1 VKNAQQFKIDF
12 EPVGKRI
19 KIREDQSLLDASQAT
34 GIQLS
39 ALCGGYGACGACKV
53 RLMDGLLSPHT
64 SIELSKLSRQEID
77 SNYRLACQA
86 FPLSDVKIHIPQE
99 SLSTLQRL
107 QLEGLSEEFDAKDSL
122 IKSIQI
128 KIPEPTIEDLR
139 SDSRRIR
146 DELKKKKLPIKT
158 INFHYFTSMSD
169 WMRINQWEFTIVT
182 RNKELISVMPITAR
196 PLGLAIDIGSTKI
209 AAYLVDLKTS
219 KTLAKKGT
227 MNPQISYGEDVVSRI
242 AYANDKPA
250 GREEL
255 QAKLI
260 ESINLLISELCK
272 EAKQNSYQIVENVV
286 VCNTAIHH
294 FFLNFPVKQLG
305 IYPFIPVIDES
316 INIPAVSLGLDTS
329 RGAYVYLPNNIAG
342 YVGADHVA
350 MLLATNTHK
359 SKKTRIALDI
369 GTNTEITLIPKE
381 KMYCCSCASGP
392 AFEGAHIK
400 FGMRAADGAIEKVKI
415 INGEV
420 KYQTINNKKA
430 VGICGSGILDV
441 IGTLRAENIIS
452 ERGYFDQS
460 RPRVRPA
467 TKNFEYVIVDEKDSG
482 INDAI
487 TITRSDIN
495 EIILA
500 KSAIRT
506 GIDVLLKEA
515 GITADEIEEFMVAGA
530 FGTYLSLENAIRIGM
545 FPDIPIERFQQV
557 GNAAGTGAQKLLLS
571 ESLRKECD
579 ELATRMHYIELTSYP
594 EFNKIL
600 INNMRL

>member
-1 VKNAQQFKIDF
+1 
-12 EPVGKRI
+12 
-19 KIREDQSLLDASQAT
+19 
-34 GIQLS
+34 
-39 ALCGGYGACGACKV
+39 
-53 RLMDGLLSPHT
+53 
-64 SIELSKLSRQEID
+64 
-77 SNYRLACQA
+77 
-86 FPLSDVKIHIPQE
+86 
-99 SLSTLQRL
+99 
-107 QLEGLSEEFDAKDSL
+107 
-122 IKSIQI
+122 
-128 KIPEPTIEDLR
+128 
-139 SDSRRIR
+139 
-146 DELKKKKLPIKT
+146 
-158 INFHYFTSMSD
+158 
-169 WMRINQWEFTIVT
+169 
-182 RNKELISVMPITAR
+182 
-196 PLGLAIDIGSTKI
+196 
-209 AAYLVDLKTS
+209 
-219 KTLAKKGT
+219 
-227 MNPQISYGEDVVSRI
+227 
-242 AYANDKPA
+242 
-250 GREEL
+250 
-255 QAKLI
+255 
-260 ESINLLISELCK
+260 
-272 EAKQNSYQIVENVV
+272 
-286 VCNTAIHH
+286 
-294 FFLNFPVKQLG
+294 
-305 IYPFIPVIDES
+305 
-316 INIPAVSLGLDTS
+316 
-329 RGAYVYLPNNIAG
+329 
-342 YVGADHVA
+342 
-350 MLLATNTHK
+350 
-359 SKKTRIALDI
+359 
-369 GTNTEITLIPKE
+369 
-381 KMYCCSCASGP
+381 
-392 AFEGAHIK
+392 
-400 FGMRAADGAIEKVKI
+400 
-415 INGEV
+415 V